1 MRLFFCDFFCENHI
15 FFFYFCKRCGIIYLS
30 VLSGQKIPLLLLVME
45 VFMKLVLEKLKIDLQ
60 EKLDSEEII
69 VDDVTFEEKGKY
81 HFLTVTLDKI
91 GGIDLETIVDATKI
105 VNEVVDK
112 ADITDDSYI
121 LDVVSKE
128 RGE

>member
-1 MRLFFCDFFCENHI
+1 M
-15 FFFYFCKRCGIIYLS
+15 
-30 VLSGQKIPLLLLVME
+30 
-45 VFMKLVLEKLKIDLQ
+45 LVLDKLQKDLQ
-60 EKLDSEEII
+60 KAFLETEII
-69 VDDVTFEEKGKY
+69 VDNVSFEEKGKY
-81 HFLTVTLDKI
+81 KFLTVTLDRI
-91 GGIDLETIVDATKI
+91 GGIDLETIVEATKV

>member
-1 MRLFFCDFFCENHI
+1 
-15 FFFYFCKRCGIIYLS
+15 
-30 VLSGQKIPLLLLVME
+30 
-45 VFMKLVLEKLKIDLQ
+45 MKLVLEKLKIDLQ
-60 EKLDSEEII
+60 ERLDSEEII

-105 VNEVVDK
+105 VNEVADK

>member
-1 MRLFFCDFFCENHI
+1 
-15 FFFYFCKRCGIIYLS
+15 
-30 VLSGQKIPLLLLVME
+30 
-45 VFMKLVLEKLKIDLQ
+45 MKLVLDKLKIDLQ
-60 EKLDSEEII
+60 KSFEKTDII

-81 HFLTVTLDKI
+81 KFLTVTLDKV
-91 GGIDLETIVDATKI
+91 GGIDLETIVEATKV

>member
-1 MRLFFCDFFCENHI
+1 
-15 FFFYFCKRCGIIYLS
+15 
-30 VLSGQKIPLLLLVME
+30 
-45 VFMKLVLEKLKIDLQ
+45 MKLVLEKLKIDLQ
-60 EKLDSEEII
+60 ERLDSEEII

>member
-1 MRLFFCDFFCENHI
+1 
-15 FFFYFCKRCGIIYLS
+15 
-30 VLSGQKIPLLLLVME
+30 
-45 VFMKLVLEKLKIDLQ
+45 MKLVLEKLKIDLQ
-60 EKLDSEEII
+60 ERLDGEEII
-69 VDDVTFEEKGKY
+69 VDDVNIEEKGKY

>member
-1 MRLFFCDFFCENHI
+1 
-15 FFFYFCKRCGIIYLS
+15 
-30 VLSGQKIPLLLLVME
+30 
-45 VFMKLVLEKLKIDLQ
+45 MKLVLEKLKIDLQ
-60 EKLDSEEII
+60 ERLDSGEII

-112 ADITDDSYI
+112 AYITDDSYI

>member
-1 MRLFFCDFFCENHI
+1 
-15 FFFYFCKRCGIIYLS
+15 
-30 VLSGQKIPLLLLVME
+30 
-45 VFMKLVLEKLKIDLQ
+45 MKLVLEKLKIDLQ
-60 EKLDSEEII
+60 ERLDGEEII